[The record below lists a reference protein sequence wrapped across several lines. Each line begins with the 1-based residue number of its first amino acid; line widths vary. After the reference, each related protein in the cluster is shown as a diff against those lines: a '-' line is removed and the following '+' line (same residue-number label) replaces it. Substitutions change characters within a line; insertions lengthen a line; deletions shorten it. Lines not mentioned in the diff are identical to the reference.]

1 MEMFWD
7 WCLKSPPLC
16 FLRSSYIYF
25 WRWISVWTLW
35 HWNGTEKFPIFLN
48 TSYVALSVVGG
59 PFVSMFLNIL
69 LPRNSDRIQKLVAPY
84 ILNQTAQISR
94 GEYFWSFFC
103 EIIGSK
109 LLVKKTV
116 SSLPILAKWF
126 EHSQHESQ
134 RGLVVWAKYFGISYA
149 RGHRFR
155 TAVSKAWET
164 FGRED
169 CNGKAHAQ

>member
-48 TSYVALSVVGG
+48 TSSVALSVVGG

-84 ILNQTAQISR
+84 ILNQTAQTSR
-94 GEYFWSFFC
+94 GGYFWSFFVKSLGPSC
-103 EIIGSK
+103 CSKGS
-109 LLVKKTV
+109 LV
-116 SSLPILAKWF
+116 SSKTCQVMCAHLTRVNLYLAALREGWFNILR
-126 EHSQHESQ
+126 H
-134 RGLVVWAKYFGISYA
+134 YN
-149 RGHRFR
+149 
-155 TAVSKAWET
+155 T
-164 FGRED
+164 
-169 CNGKAHAQ
+169 